1 MTCGSEVY
9 EYPNGEDQEWV
20 RRDMARDIRLL
31 KALQLATEDQLAA
44 VIADNA
50 ELRTCLQYVSER
62 AGIQHETLVQYDH
75 RLIVLETRQN
85 ARAALSERITQ
96 TLQQIRE
103 ETP

>member
-20 RRDMARDIRLL
+20 RGS
-31 KALQLATEDQLAA
+31 LQKQINCLEQQLAA